1 MGLDHAC
8 LQKVDVVF
16 LHLDAQKIGKE
27 SLFKLETIKS
37 NKEID
42 LIFKNGEKLNFP
54 FLNLILYK
62 DNKQQI
68 NGKVAFL
75 AGKKNGN
82 AVWRN
87 KSKRILRE
95 VYKQLNI
102 NNDYKCLLIANKNL
116 LNEKFETIVK
126 EVNKEINKNY
136 E

>member
-1 MGLDHAC
+1 M
-8 LQKVDVVF
+8 
-16 LHLDAQKIGKE
+16 
-27 SLFKLETIKS
+27 ETIKS